1 MAFNKDDLVLSM
13 SRMKFCVVSIKGKVS
28 LHGFLTVY
36 GKSIMLKVAHF
47 YVRLRTTSPLSEH
60 SVVIVVAQLMSLHFC
75 RLLCTS
81 HVGVLVP
88 VLV

>member
-1 MAFNKDDLVLSM
+1 
-13 SRMKFCVVSIKGKVS
+13 MKFCVVSIEAKVS
-28 LHGFLTVY
+28 LRGFLTAY
-36 GKSIMLKVAHF
+36 GKSIMLTVAPF

-60 SVVIVVAQLMSLHFC
+60 SVVIVVAPLVSLHCC
-75 RLLCTS
+75 RLLCSS